1 MLVMINGKHWRL
13 TWLIW
18 INYIAAQ
25 CRNCI
30 NNIHV
35 HGYNDKRTQNLIKY
49 IIRPLFNLYIV
60 IHVLLS
66 AFILFVHQMQFLYQS
81 VTFPNFSEYLVQK
94 KGQNSLLF
102 FLHKK
107 FRKVSLYIE
116 PKSLSNPSTKR
127 TITLFFMFSQ
137 SCL

>member
-94 KGQNSLLF
+94 KRIEFSPF
-102 FLHKK
+102 F
-107 FRKVSLYIE
+107 SAQEIQ
-116 PKSLSNPSTKR
+116 KSILIYR
-127 TITLFFMFSQ
+127 TQIPFQ
-137 SCL
+137 S